1 MSGMERR
8 QHPRYSPAGLKVA
21 ITLSKPSDIVNL
33 YGEVVD
39 ISLCGIKIKLDVPST
54 DDLEGDIKISLFLP
68 DIEIPIFVKGVLKY
82 VNEDGNLGVH
92 YLDYPIAD
100 TLNKFMFDCMKL
112 ASSTENLSRI

>member
-1 MSGMERR
+1 MERR
-8 QHPRYSPAGLKVA
+8 QHPRYSPTGLKAA
-21 ITLSKPSDIVNL
+21 ITVSDPPPIINL

-39 ISLCGIKIKLDVPST
+39 ISLNGIKIKLDIPST

-68 DIEIPIFVKGVLKY
+68 DIEIPLFVRGVLKY
-82 VNEDGNLGVH
+82 VKDDGDVGLH

-112 ASSTENLSRI
+112 ANKTGDLSHN